1 MKTRIPYPL
10 QDIVHIR
17 GVDHPESVSVGPH
30 GEAYTTGTAGQ
41 VYRVDLA
48 TNTVVQFAS
57 TAPRRTCG
65 QAVDAD
71 GNLYIAD
78 CSADGKIIL
87 ITPEGQEVVY
97 ARGPDGRC
105 FIGTN
110 YPVFDS
116 MGYLYV
122 TDAGTYSDI
131 VDGHIYKV
139 APGGGE
145 AVLWY
150 PEPLWMPNK
159 MAIDADETFLYF
171 TENHAIARI
180 AINTDGTAGRFERL
194 IHLPYL
200 VPHGL
205 AFDTAGGLWFP
216 SYRPD
221 SLWRFDLPTR
231 QLQLVV
237 EDWMGEALRGPTNLN
252 FAGPDRDILLVSSL
266 DNLVIHRFDNLG
278 VRGISL
284 KHPHVAL

>member
-1 MKTRIPYPL
+1 MKTLAPYPL
-10 QDIVHIR
+10 KDIVHIL
-17 GVDHPESVSVGPH
+17 GVDHPESISVGPH
-30 GEAYTTGTAGQ
+30 GQAYTTGTAGQ

-48 TNTVVQFAS
+48 NNTVTQFAS

-78 CSADGKIIL
+78 CSVDGKIIR
-87 ITPEGQEVVY
+87 ITPEGQEAVY
-97 ARGPDGRC
+97 ATGPDGRC
-105 FIGTN
+105 FVGTN
-110 YPVFDS
+110 YPVFD
-116 MGYLYV
+116 GRGNLYV
-122 TDAGTYSDI
+122 SDAGTYSDI

-145 AVLWY
+145 ATLWY
-150 PEPLWMPNK
+150 PDSLWIPNK

-180 AINTDGTAGRFERL
+180 GINTDGTAGRFERL

-205 AFDTAGGLWFP
+205 AFDTAGRLWFP

-221 SLWRFDLPTR
+221 SLWFFDISTC

-237 EDWMGEALRGPTNLN
+237 EDWKGEALCGPTNLN
-252 FAGPDRDILLVSSL
+252 FAGRNRDILLVSSL
-266 DNLVIHRFDNLG
+266 DNVFIHRFDQLG

-284 KHPHVAL
+284 KYPRVAR